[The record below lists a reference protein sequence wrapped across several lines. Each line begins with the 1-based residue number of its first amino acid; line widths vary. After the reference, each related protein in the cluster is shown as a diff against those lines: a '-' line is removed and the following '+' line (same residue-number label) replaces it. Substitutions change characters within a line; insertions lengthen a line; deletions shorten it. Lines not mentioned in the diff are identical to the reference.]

1 LKKRARR
8 ASSPSDPGLKA
19 LAKQLVQIRNQR
31 DKLTTTRSHVGAMGF
46 HAVTMGAQMSAASAM
61 GTMTNTLKTANAQ
74 MNMKQTMQM
83 LAQFQKE
90 NEMINTKEELMDDML
105 TDAFDTEDMEEE
117 TENITNQVLAEL
129 GVEMDGQMVGLSA
142 PSAKPVGEEALT
154 QEEQTALDDALP
166 DLKARLNAL

>member
-1 LKKRARR
+1 M
-8 ASSPSDPGLKA
+8 G
-19 LAKQLVQIRNQR
+19 
-31 DKLTTTRSHVGAMGF
+31 TRSHVGAMGF

-74 MNMKQTMQM
+74 MDMKQTMQM

-90 NEMINTKEELMDDML
+90 NETINTKEELMDDML

-129 GVEMDGQMVGLSA
+129 GVEMDSKMVGLDA
-142 PSAKPVGEEALT
+142 PTNDPQHHAVSQGS
-154 QEEQTALDDALP
+154 TASYS
-166 DLKARLNAL
+166 DLQARLNAL